1 MASLEEI
8 AHDAAVRALEEQR
21 VSLDELR
28 GRTGP
33 LLTAAS
39 VAASFLGAQAIAEH
53 GLTVWVVLALAA
65 FGASVLAC
73 LAVLLPREGLVFALD
88 APVLYEELYG
98 IDEDESYRR
107 LAYWLQGYRSY
118 NEDTIAKM
126 VSLFRGAVIAL
137 VLQILFLAL
146 SFALH

>member
-1 MASLEEI
+1 LASLEQI

-53 GLTVWVVLALAA
+53 GLTIWVVLALTA
-65 FGASVLAC
+65 FGASVLAS
-73 LAVLLPREGLVFALD
+73 LAVLLPRDGLVFALD
-88 APVLYEELYG
+88 APVLYEQLYG
-98 IDEDESYRR
+98 TSEEESYRR

-118 NEDTIAKM
+118 NQDTIARM
-126 VSLFRGAVIAL
+126 VRLFRGAVLAL
-137 VLQILFLAL
+137 VVQVLFLAL

>member
-1 MASLEEI
+1 MAALEQI

-39 VAASFLGAQAIAEH
+39 VAASFLGAQAIAQH
-53 GLTVWVVLALAA
+53 GLTVWVVLALVA
-65 FGASVLAC
+65 FVASVLAC
-73 LAVLLPREGLVFALD
+73 LAVLVPREGLIFALD
-88 APVLYEELYG
+88 ATVLYEHLYG
-98 IDEDESYRR
+98 VTEEESYRR
-107 LAYWLQGYRSY
+107 LAYWLQGYRSV
-118 NEDTIAKM
+118 NQDTISGM
-126 VSLFRGAVIAL
+126 VTLFRAAVLTL
-137 VLQILFLAL
+137 VVQVLFLGL